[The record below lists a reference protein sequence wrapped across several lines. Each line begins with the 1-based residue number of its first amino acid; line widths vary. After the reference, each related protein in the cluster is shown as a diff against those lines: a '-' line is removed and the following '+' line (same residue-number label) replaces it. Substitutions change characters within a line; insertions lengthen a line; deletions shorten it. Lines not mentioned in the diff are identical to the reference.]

1 MHSLHPPGG
10 GTPPIP
16 GARRHGPCGL
26 RPLAA
31 LAFALSLGI
40 AQPVLAQTP
49 PPALTLAAALEA
61 AQARSAALQAQDAA
75 ARAARDMAVAAA
87 RLPDPTLRLSVDNL
101 PIEGPTRYSLTEDS
115 MTQRSLEFAQ
125 TYLGHEKRQARAVR
139 FEREADAAASLRSLQ
154 KAQLL
159 AQTAGAWFERYYQ
172 EQALALL
179 QRQREE
185 ARRVGEAVESAYR
198 GGRSSLAE
206 VLAARAAAARIDE
219 RLHEAGAELAAA
231 QAQLRRWVGEGA
243 EQALG
248 AAPPIDRTRLT
259 EHPLDHALERH
270 PDLALMD
277 ARERVALAEADVAR
291 QEKNADWSWSVMYSQ
306 RGRQFGDMVSLGVS
320 IPWQWDRARKQ
331 DRELVASLERVEQVR
346 LEREEARREHLL
358 ELQRL
363 LAQWRSQLLRLKD
376 YDQTL
381 VPLATERVQAT
392 LAAFAGGKASLAE
405 VLDAQRM
412 VSDTRLERLRI
423 EKQSAA
429 GWVALEYLIP
439 ADTTDPNDPAAPAG
453 APRPSNPSP
462 QEQAP

>member
-40 AQPVLAQTP
+40 AQPALAQTS

-75 ARAARDMAVAAA
+75 ASAARDMAVSAA
-87 RLPDPTLRLSVDNL
+87 RLPDPTLRLSLDNL
-101 PIEGPTRYSLTEDS
+101 PIEGPMRYSLTEDS
-115 MTQRSLEFAQ
+115 MTQRSVEIAQ
-125 TYLGHEKRQARAVR
+125 TYLGAEKRQARAAR
-139 FEREADAAASLRSLQ
+139 FEREADAAASARSLQ
-154 KAQLL
+154 KARLL

-185 ARRVGEAVESAYR
+185 ARRVSEAVESAYG

-206 VLAARAAAARIDE
+206 VLAARAAAARIDD

-248 AAPPIDRTRLT
+248 AAPPIDRTRLA
-259 EHPLDHALERH
+259 EQHLDHALDRH

-331 DRELVASLERVEQVR
+331 NRELAASLERVEQLR
-346 LEREEARREHLL
+346 LEREEARREHRL
-358 ELQRL
+358 EVQRL

-381 VPLATERVQAT
+381 IPLATERVQAT

-429 GWVALEYLIP
+429 WWVALEYLIP
-439 ADTTDPNDPAAPAG
+439 ADPTDPVAAPPG
-453 APRPSNPSP
+453 PSNPNP
-462 QEQAP
+462 QEQKP